1 MINLAK
7 FSIIGRI
14 GTVRDTGKVTYVS
27 IASDY
32 QTRDDQGNW
41 QKQTDW
47 SSVTVF
53 SDSLRKRLANGGGRV
68 GNLIAIEG
76 RIKSGSFDKDGETL
90 YRTDLVATDMEVL
103 HFARKDAGNDEASS

>member
-32 QTRDDQGNW
+32 QTRDDQGNFH
-41 QKQTDW
+41 KQTDW

-53 SDSLRKRLANGGGRV
+53 SDNLRKRLANGGGRV

-76 RIKSGSFDKDGETL
+76 RIKTSSYDKDGETV
-90 YRTDLVATDMEVL
+90 YRTDLIAIDMEVL
-103 HFARKDAGNDEASS
+103 HFARKDGGNEDAS